1 MNLGDGICKVI
12 EEMGELA
19 TRYGVTKREL
29 TKGRRL
35 KVAAVAAPAGLTLL
49 PLAGTFAATFLFGVT
64 PPVAATILFLGLMLT
79 ALGFVAGAAISVFS
93 MIRYSGWSRDMRERI
108 AADGI
113 RAEELDWFRGELKA
127 SERRKLKEMERGD
140 PLIADSYRDALASK
154 LTAKR
159 IVRSSNQELLATR
172 RRQGKLKQLKT
183 ANVERYAEQFASDAE
198 KLKAIN
204 EEAKQMMIEAESRI
218 QLIEAASARG
228 GGIADS
234 ELALKKLSARTL
246 ELPHMLEEAK
256 ITDEVLKELEN
267 PSEPLLLPEN
277 EEQKEPR

>member
-1 MNLGDGICKVI
+1 
-12 EEMGELA
+12 MGELA
-19 TRYGVTKREL
+19 TRYGITKREM

-35 KVAAVAAPAGLTLL
+35 KAAAVIAPTGLTLL

-64 PPVAATILFLGLMLT
+64 PPVAATIFFLGLMLT
-79 ALGFVAGAAISVFS
+79 ALGFIVGAGISVFS
-93 MIRYSGWSRDMRERI
+93 LIRYSGWSRDMRERI

-113 RAEELDWFRGELKA
+113 RAEELDWFRGELKP

-140 PLIADSYRDALASK
+140 PLIADSYRDALASR

-159 IVRSSNQELLATR
+159 IIRSSNQELIATR
-172 RRQGKLKQLKT
+172 RRQGKLKYLKT
-183 ANVERYAEQFASDAE
+183 ANTERYAEQFARDAE
-198 KLKAIN
+198 KLTSIN
-204 EEAKQMMIEAESRI
+204 SEAKQMMIEAESRI

-228 GGIADS
+228 SGIADS

-246 ELPHMLEEAK
+246 ELPHLLEEAK

-267 PSEPLLLPEN
+267 SPE
-277 EEQKEPR
+277 E

>member
-1 MNLGDGICKVI
+1 
-12 EEMGELA
+12 MGELA

-29 TKGRRL
+29 AKGRRL
-35 KVAAVAAPAGLTLL
+35 KIAAVAAPTTLTLL
-49 PLAGTFAATFLFGVT
+49 PLAGTLAATFLFGVS
-64 PPVAATILFLGLMLT
+64 PPVAATILFLGLMIT
-79 ALGFVAGAAISVFS
+79 ALGFVVGAGVSIFS

-113 RAEELDWFRGELKA
+113 RAEELDWFRGELRA

-172 RRQGKLKQLKT
+172 RRQGKLKHLKT

-234 ELALKKLSARTL
+234 ELALKKLSSRTL

-256 ITDEVLKELEN
+256 ITDEILKELES
-267 PSEPLLLPEN
+267 PAEPLLLPED

>member
-1 MNLGDGICKVI
+1 
-12 EEMGELA
+12 MGELA

-29 TKGRRL
+29 AKGRRL
-35 KVAAVAAPAGLTLL
+35 KIAAAAAPAALTLL
-49 PLAGTFAATFLFGVT
+49 PLAGTLAATFLFGVT

-79 ALGFVAGAAISVFS
+79 ALGFVVGAGISVFS

-113 RAEELDWFRGELKA
+113 RAEELDWFRGELKTV
-127 SERRKLKEMERGD
+127 ERRKLKEMERGD

-159 IVRSSNQELLATR
+159 IIRSSNQELLATR
-172 RRQGKLKQLKT
+172 RRQGKLKYLKT
-183 ANVERYAEQFASDAE
+183 ANVERYADQFAKDAE
-198 KLKAIN
+198 KLKSIN

-228 GGIADS
+228 SGIADS

-256 ITDEVLKELEN
+256 ITDEVLKELESS
-267 PSEPLLLPEN
+267 PEPELLPEPEN
-277 EEQKEPR
+277 SPEKE